1 MPDNITFN
9 TIPIDIRTGGQFI
22 EIDNSKALG
31 GNLIAQARRI
41 LFIGNKLA
49 AGSAA
54 AATLHRINNPAE
66 AAALFGRGS
75 VLHEMLRGA
84 RQVNKETDMWA
95 IGLDDLLAGVQAT
108 QTLTLTGPAT
118 GAGTLALR
126 INGELVPVG
135 VTSGD
140 TATDMAT
147 NVAAAVTAHLDGPVT
162 AASALGVVTFTAR
175 HKGVFGND
183 IDIRIN
189 YQADEVLPAGIT
201 AVVAAGVAGAG
212 NPDVA
217 DALAAIINENYYTI
231 ITCLS
236 DITNLDKIK
245 VEMAARFGG
254 MDMRTGHLFVG
265 KAGTHGDL
273 TSFGSG
279 RNNVHETILG
289 VKRPPQGAYNWAAR
303 MAAVIE
309 FNGAID
315 PALPFR
321 TLEVPGLLAPAE
333 ADRFP
338 RSPERELLL
347 RDGISTFDVAQ
358 DGTVLIETV
367 VTSYQT
373 NPQGIDDV
381 SYLML
386 NTKWTADFMRF
397 SFRVDQALAFPRHKL
412 ADDGTNFDEGQ
423 RVATPRLITSV
434 LISTG
439 RKLEKVGILENFEKF
454 KKDVRVVRSVVDRNR
469 VNAIIPADCVN
480 QFNVFAGSVQ
490 FIL

>member
-31 GNLIAQARRI
+31 GSLVAQARRI
-41 LFIGNKLA
+41 LVIGNKLA
-49 AGSAA
+49 AGTLAA
-54 AATLHRINNPAE
+54 GVLSRVNDPSEAATYW
-66 AAALFGRGS
+66 GRGS
-75 VLHEMLRGA
+75 VMHEMLRGM
-84 RQVNKETDMWA
+84 RQVNKETDMWGVA
-95 IGLDDLLAGVQAT
+95 LDDLLAGVQAT
-108 QTLTLTGPAT
+108 KTLTLTGPAT

-140 TATDMAT
+140 TATNMAT
-147 NVAAAVTAHLDGPVT
+147 NVAAAVTAYLDGPVT

-189 YQADEVLPAGIT
+189 YQKDEVLPAGIT

-217 DALAAIINENYYTI
+217 AALAAIVNENYYTI
-231 ITCLS
+231 ITCYG

-245 VEMAARFGG
+245 VELSSRFGG
-254 MDMRTGHLFVG
+254 MDMRTGHLFAPKV
-265 KAGTHGDL
+265 GTHGEL
-273 TSFGSG
+273 TTFGSG
-279 RNNVHETILG
+279 RNNVHETFTG
-289 VKRPPQGAYNWAAR
+289 VKRPPQGAYNWNAR
-303 MAAVIE
+303 MAAVVE

-315 PALPFR
+315 PARPFK

-333 ADRFP
+333 ADLFTR
-338 RSPERELLL
+338 PERELLL
-347 RDGISTFDVAQ
+347 RDGISTFTVDQ
-358 DGTVLIETV
+358 GGTVLIEQII
-367 VTSYQT
+367 TSYQT

-397 SFRVDQALAFPRHKL
+397 TFRVDQALAFPRHKL
-412 ADDGTNFDEGQ
+412 ADDGTNFDENQ
-423 RVATPRLITSV
+423 PVATPGMVKSV
-434 LISTG
+434 LVATA
-439 RKLEKVGILENFEKF
+439 RKLEKVGILENFALFQKQ
-454 KKDVRVVRSVVDRNR
+454 VRAVRSIVDRNR
-469 VNAIIPADCVN
+469 INAIIPADCVN
-480 QFNVFAGSVQ
+480 QYNTLAAAVQ

>member
-31 GNLIAQARRI
+31 GNLIAQARRM

-49 AGSAA
+49 SGTAA
-54 AATLHRINNPAE
+54 VATPVRINSPAQ
-66 AAALFGRGS
+66 AAEYFGRGS

-95 IGLDDLLAGVQAT
+95 IGLDDLVAGVKAT
-108 QTLTLTGPAT
+108 QMLTITGPAT

-126 INGELVPVG
+126 LNGELVSIG
-135 VTSGD
+135 ISSGD
-140 TATDMAT
+140 AATA
-147 NVAAAVTAHLDGPVT
+147 VAANVVTAVTAFLDGPVT
-162 AASALGVVTFTAR
+162 ATSALGVVTFTAR

-189 YQADEVLPAGIT
+189 YQADEVLPAGLT
-201 AVVAAGVAGAG
+201 AVVAAGVVATG

-217 DALAAIINENYYTI
+217 DALAAIVNESYYTI
-231 ITCLS
+231 VMPYN
-236 DITNLDKIK
+236 DNTNVDKLK
-245 VEMAARFGG
+245 VELSSRFGG
-254 MDMRTGHLFVG
+254 MDMRTGHLFAG
-265 KAGTHGDL
+265 KAGTHAAL
-273 TSFGSG
+273 TTYGSA
-279 RNNVHETILG
+279 RNNVHETIFG
-289 VKRPPQGAYNWAAR
+289 ATRPPQGAYNWAAR
-303 MAAVIE
+303 MASVVE

-315 PALPFR
+315 PARPFK

-333 ADRFP
+333 GDRFT
-338 RSPERELLL
+338 RPERELLL
-347 RDGISTFDVAQ
+347 RDGISTFEVAQ
-358 DGTVLIETV
+358 DGTVLIEQVIT
-367 VTSYQT
+367 TYQT

-423 RVATPRLITSV
+423 AVATPRVIKSV
-434 LISTG
+434 LVATA
-439 RKLEKVGILENFEKF
+439 RKLEKVGILENFALF
-454 KKDVRVVRSVVDRNR
+454 KKQVQVVRSMVDRNR

>member
-9 TIPIDIRTGGQFI
+9 SIPIDIRTGGQFI

-49 AGSAA
+49 AGTAA

-66 AAALFGRGS
+66 AATLFGRGS

-95 IGLDDLLAGVQAT
+95 VGLDDLLAGVKAT
-108 QTLTLTGPAT
+108 QAVTITGPAT
-118 GAGTLALR
+118 GAGVLALR
-126 INGELVPVG
+126 LNGELVSVG
-135 VTSGD
+135 VSSGD
-140 TATDMAT
+140 TATD
-147 NVAAAVTAHLDGPVT
+147 VAANIATAVNAFLDGPMT
-162 AASALGVVTFTAR
+162 ATSALGVVTLTAR

-183 IDIRIN
+183 IDVRVN
-189 YQADEVLPAGIT
+189 FQADEVLPAGIT
-201 AVVAAGVAGAG
+201 VAIAAGVTGAG

-217 DALAAIINENYYTI
+217 DALAAILNEKYYTI
-231 ITCLS
+231 ITCYS
-236 DITNLDKIK
+236 DITNIDKIK
-245 VEMAARFGG
+245 VELAARFGG
-254 MDMRTGHLFVG
+254 MDMRTGHLFMG
-265 KAGTHGDL
+265 KAGTHSDL
-273 TSFGSG
+273 TSFGSA
-279 RNNVHETILG
+279 RNNVHESPLG

-333 ADRFP
+333 EDRFT
-338 RSPERELLL
+338 RPERELLL

-434 LISTG
+434 LIATA
-439 RKLEKVGILENFEKF
+439 RKLEKVGILENFAKF
-454 KKDVRVVRSVVDRNR
+454 QKDVRVVRSTVDRNR

>member
-31 GNLIAQARRI
+31 GSLVAQARRI

-49 AGSAA
+49 TGTLP
-54 AATLHRINNPAE
+54 AATLTRINAPDE
-66 AAALFGRGS
+66 AAQHFGRGS

-95 IGLDDLLAGVQAT
+95 IGLDDLLAGVKAT
-108 QTLTLTGPAT
+108 QTLTITGPAT
-118 GAGTLALR
+118 GAGVLALR

-135 VTSGD
+135 VSAGD
-140 TATDMAT
+140 TATDVAT
-147 NVAAAVTAHLDGPVT
+147 NVAAAVTAFLNGPVT

-189 YQADEVLPAGIT
+189 YQADEVLPAGLT

-217 DALAAIINENYYTI
+217 DALAAIVNESYYTI
-231 ITCLS
+231 ITCYG
-236 DITNLDKIK
+236 DVTNLDKIK
-245 VEMAARFGG
+245 VELSSRFGG
-254 MDMRTGHLFVG
+254 MDMRTGHLFAP
-265 KAGTHGDL
+265 KAGTHAEL
-273 TSFGSG
+273 TTFGSA
-279 RNNVHETILG
+279 RNNVHETITG
-289 VKRPPQGAYNWAAR
+289 VKRPPQGAYNWNAR
-303 MAAVIE
+303 MAAVVE

-315 PALPFR
+315 PARPFK

-333 ADRFP
+333 ADRFT
-338 RSPERELLL
+338 RPERELLL
-347 RDGISTFDVAQ
+347 RDGISTFEVAQ
-358 DGTVLIETV
+358 DGTVLIEQIIT
-367 VTSYQT
+367 TYQT

-397 SFRVDQALAFPRHKL
+397 TFRVDQALAFPRHKL
-412 ADDGTNFDEGQ
+412 ADDGTNFEEGQ
-423 RVATPRLITSV
+423 PVATPRMVKSILVASA
-434 LISTG
+434 
-439 RKLEKVGILENFEKF
+439 RKLEKVGILENFELFQKQ
-454 KKDVRVVRSVVDRNR
+454 VRVVRSMVDRNR
-469 VNAIIPADCVN
+469 INATIPADCVN
-480 QFNVFAGSVQ
+480 QYNTFAGAVQ

>member
-31 GNLIAQARRI
+31 GNLISQARRI

-49 AGSAA
+49 SGTAA
-54 AATLHRINNPAE
+54 AAAPVRINSPSE
-66 AAALFGRGS
+66 AAEYFGRGS
-75 VLHEMLRGA
+75 VLHEMLRGS

-95 IGLDDLLAGVQAT
+95 IGLDDLVAGVQAT
-108 QTLTLTGPAT
+108 KTLTLTGPAT

-126 INGELVPVG
+126 INGELVNVG
-135 VTSGD
+135 VSSGD
-140 TATDMAT
+140 TATAIAA
-147 NVAAAVTAHLDGPVT
+147 NVATAVTAFLDGPVT

-183 IDIRIN
+183 IDIRLN
-189 YQADEVLPAGIT
+189 YQADEVLPAGVT
-201 AVVAAGVAGAG
+201 AVVAAGVVGAG

-217 DALAAIINENYYTI
+217 AGLAAIVSENYYTI
-231 ITCLS
+231 ITCYG

-245 VEMAARFGG
+245 VELSSRFGG
-254 MDMRTGHLFVG
+254 MDMRTGHLFAP
-265 KAGTHGDL
+265 KAGTHGEL
-273 TSFGSG
+273 TTFGSA
-279 RNNVHETILG
+279 RNNVHETFPG
-289 VKRPPQGAYNWAAR
+289 VKRPPQGAYNWNAR
-303 MAAVIE
+303 IAAVVE

-315 PALPFR
+315 PARPFK

-333 ADRFP
+333 ADRFT
-338 RSPERELLL
+338 RPERELLL
-347 RDGISTFDVAQ
+347 RDGISTFEVAQ
-358 DGTVLIETV
+358 DGAVLIETII
-367 VTSYQT
+367 TSYQI

-423 RVATPRLITSV
+423 AVATPRVIKSV
-434 LISTG
+434 LVATA
-439 RKLEKVGILENFEKF
+439 RKLEKVGILENFALFQKQ
-454 KKDVRVVRSVVDRNR
+454 VQVVRSMVDRNR

>member
-31 GNLIAQARRI
+31 GALVAQPRRM

-49 AGSAA
+49 AGSLAA
-54 AATLHRINNPAE
+54 NTLTRINNPAE

-84 RQVNKETDMWA
+84 RAVNKEADIWA
-95 IGLDDLLAGVQAT
+95 VALDDLVGGVQAT
-108 QTLTLTGPAT
+108 QTLTITGPAT

-126 INGELVPVG
+126 INGELVSVG

-140 TATDMAT
+140 TPTIVATAI
-147 NVAAAVTAHLDGPVT
+147 VAAVTAALDLPVT
-162 AASALGVVTFTAR
+162 AGNVAGVVTFTAR

-183 IDIRIN
+183 IDVRVN
-189 YQADEVLPAGIT
+189 YQRDEVLPAGLT
-201 AVVAAGVAGAG
+201 ATVAAGVAGTG

-217 DALAAIINENYYTI
+217 TALAAIANESYYSI
-231 ITCLS
+231 VVPYS
-236 DITNLDKIK
+236 DTTNIDKIK
-245 VEMAARFGG
+245 VELSSRFGG
-254 MDMRTGHLFVG
+254 LDMRTGHLFMG
-265 KAGTHGDL
+265 KAGTHGVL
-273 TSFGSG
+273 TSFGAG
-279 RNNVHETILG
+279 RNNVHETAFG
-289 VKRPPQGAYNWAAR
+289 AKKPPQGAYNWAAR
-303 MAAVIE
+303 MAAVVE

-315 PALPFR
+315 PARPFK

-333 ADRFP
+333 ADRFT
-338 RSPERELLL
+338 RPERELLL
-347 RDGISTFDVAQ
+347 RDGISTFEVAQ
-358 DGTVLIETV
+358 DGTVLIEQVIT
-367 VTSYQT
+367 TYQT

-386 NTKWTADFMRF
+386 NTKWTADFMRY

-423 RVATPRLITSV
+423 QVATPRVIKSV
-434 LISTG
+434 LIATA
-439 RKLEKVGILENFEKF
+439 RKLEKVGILENFELFQEK
-454 KKDVRVVRSVVDRNR
+454 VLVVRSLTDRNR